1 MVEANPVKFYLAKY
15 FFLALA
21 LIQFATGAI
30 LFYLDEINLINLSII
45 SLFIVL
51 GIVAV
56 VFYSIVSDKIKRVA
70 IGNNKFVILQEDVN
84 IRFGYP
90 DIKSWRIVPFINL
103 CKVRIKGKKGSIYF
117 FLAGNIRAL
126 LESLPSVGPERSS
139 NA

>member
-15 FFLALA
+15 FFLVLG

-56 VFYSIVSDKIKRVA
+56 IFYSIVSEKIKRVA
-70 IGNNKFVILQEDVN
+70 IGNNKFVVLQEDIN

-90 DIKSWRIVPFINL
+90 DIKSLRIVPFINL

-117 FLAGNIRAL
+117 FLAGNIKAL
-126 LESLPSVGPERSS
+126 LESLPSVRQTDNE
-139 NA
+139 

>member
-15 FFLALA
+15 FFLVLG

-51 GIVAV
+51 GVVAV
-56 VFYSIVSDKIKRVA
+56 IFYSIVSEKIKRVA

-90 DIKSWRIVPFINL
+90 DIKSLRIVPFINL

-117 FLAGNIRAL
+117 FLAGNIKAL
-126 LESLPSVGPERSS
+126 LESLPSVRTERSD

>member
-15 FFLALA
+15 FFLVLG

-56 VFYSIVSDKIKRVA
+56 IFYSIVSEKIKRVA
-70 IGNNKFVILQEDVN
+70 IGNNKFVVLQEDIN

-90 DIKSWRIVPFINL
+90 DIKSLRIVPFINL

-117 FLAGNIRAL
+117 FLAGNIKAL
-126 LESLPSVGPERSS
+126 LESLPSVRQTDNG
-139 NA
+139 

>member
-15 FFLALA
+15 FFLVLG
-21 LIQFATGAI
+21 LVQFATGAI

-56 VFYSIVSDKIKRVA
+56 IFYSIVSEKIKRVA
-70 IGNNKFVILQEDVN
+70 IGNNKFVILQEDIN

-117 FLAGNIRAL
+117 FLAGNIKAL
-126 LESLPSVGPERSS
+126 LESLPSVRTEPSD